1 MDYATITS
9 DYCCGIDLHAKSM
22 YVCLMDRAGQIQYH
36 RNLKNDFALL
46 TQAIEPYRKSLSIGV
61 ESTYNWYWLADGC
74 QQAGIPFY
82 LGHALYMKAI
92 HGGKKKNDR
101 IDSQTLADLIRSN
114 FFPLAY
120 AYPEKMRATRDLLR
134 RRHRF
139 VSLRAESYS
148 HIQNTFSQ
156 QANFDICRDDVRKKT
171 TRRVIPQ
178 RLDHPDLSLS
188 VDCDLDL
195 IDQLDETIRKIENQ
209 VLVQAK
215 HHDRTALSILL
226 TVPGIGRILALTI
239 LYEIHTITR
248 FKSAGHLSSYSRL
261 VKVQRESAGKKI
273 KGSHAKIGNPHLK
286 WAFSEIILIAQR
298 SSAPIKKHYEK
309 LQSKHGTGKAKTLI
323 AHQFGIAIY
332 HMLKNGQ
339 AFDEKRFVSG

>member
-1 MDYATITS
+1 M
-9 DYCCGIDLHAKSM
+9 
-22 YVCLMDRAGQIQYH
+22 
-36 RNLKNDFALL
+36 
-46 TQAIEPYRKSLSIGV
+46 
-61 ESTYNWYWLADGC
+61 
-74 QQAGIPFY
+74 
-82 LGHALYMKAI
+82 
-92 HGGKKKNDR
+92 
-101 IDSQTLADLIRSN
+101 RSN

-120 AYPEKMRATRDLLR
+120 AYPERMRATRDLLR

-178 RLDHPDLSLS
+178 RLDRPDLSLS

-226 TVPGIGRILALTI
+226 TVPGIGRILALTM

-248 FKSAGHLSSYSRL
+248 FKSAGHL
-261 VKVQRESAGKKI
+261 
-273 KGSHAKIGNPHLK
+273 
-286 WAFSEIILIAQR
+286 
-298 SSAPIKKHYEK
+298 
-309 LQSKHGTGKAKTLI
+309 LQSKHGAGKAKTLI
-323 AHQFGIAIY
+323 AHKFAIAIY